1 MSKVV
6 DVKTKEDNKVICL
19 LGNLLI
25 VGNGLNKFLVAPQ
38 GINASAYFA
47 IKTILDKIKSDF
59 DTFSDSV
66 DTLNKKY
73 CKYDADKKPVMND
86 DGTYEIKPSMQDK
99 FNTEYNELANTRIEY
114 DFKKI
119 SISKIN
125 DMPINAYTAS
135 FFKE

>member
-47 IKTILDKIKSDF
+47 IKTILDKIRTDF

-66 DTLNKKY
+66 DALNKKY
-73 CKYDADKKPVMND
+73 CKCDTYKKPIINK